1 MRACDRQGGR
11 TRNGAGNSISYVGR
25 RANSQP
31 PRLLI
36 CLFCSTQAFTAT
48 RTKISLRRY
57 AGVRFQNSEDKAS
70 SISPGFYHTHHMC
83 RRAGA
88 PIPEVLHNCR
98 PGGLVERAADL
109 SDLRWTVEPEA
120 QSGAVL
126 NRGSNARAR
135 PRRREHA
142 ADA

>member
-1 MRACDRQGGR
+1 MFRLKPLKVYYCLTKCGHVIVKAGELATTQGTQFR
-11 TRNGAGNSISYVGR
+11 VHSDSDEDLLATIR
-25 RANSQP
+25 R
-31 PRLLI
+31 R
-36 CLFCSTQAFTAT
+36 
-48 RTKISLRRY
+48 
-57 AGVRFQNSEDKAS
+57 
-70 SISPGFYHTHHMC
+70 
-83 RRAGA
+83 A

-126 NRGSNARAR
+126 NRGSNARPR
-135 PRRREHA
+135 PRQREHA